1 MENSRD
7 QNRENEIRKQI
18 DAYIKGKLGEEE
30 IQQLWNEFAQ
40 NPELLETLE
49 LEVNVKAAIERNV
62 QSSKTD
68 GNTTSSSIK
77 KLPSWTWH
85 AAAAAVIALVALV
98 QLFRVSA
105 PTELNEYLVGQIDV
119 GHIESADGIRDK
131 DVAITAADSLLN
143 LGFEAVISGDD
154 SRALQLFEE
163 VISNYDEEPYGS
175 KAYLNKGIILYNESD
190 YESAIPAFQ
199 EAANRVQDSRMITEK
214 AYWYLGNALVNVG
227 QLKEAQDAVYKAY
240 QIDGMFRSP
249 AFRLLKKLSKELGTS
264 DYEELQ
270 PLELD

>member
-7 QNRENEIRKQI
+7 QNLDIRKQI
-18 DAYIKGKLGEEE
+18 DAYIKGNLGEEE
-30 IQQLWNEFAQ
+30 IQKLWNEFAKD
-40 NPELLETLE
+40 PELLETLE
-49 LEVNVKAAIERNV
+49 LEVTVKAAIERNMP
-62 QSSKTD
+62 SSKAGANTD
-68 GNTTSSSIK
+68 SSSSIK

-98 QLFRVSA
+98 QLFRVDTA
-105 PTELNEYLVGQIDV
+105 TQLNQYVVGQIDV
-119 GHIESADGIRDK
+119 GQFESADGIRDK
-131 DVAITAADSLLN
+131 DITITTADSLLN
-143 LGFEAVISGDD
+143 LGFQAVISGDD

-163 VISNYDEEPYGS
+163 VINNYTEEPYGS

-190 YESAIPAFQ
+190 YEVAIDAFQ
-199 EAANRVQDSRMITEK
+199 EAANRVEDSRMITEK

-227 QLKEAQDAVYKAY
+227 QLEEAQDAVYRAY
-240 QIDGMFRSP
+240 QVDGVFRSP

-270 PLELD
+270 PQKLD